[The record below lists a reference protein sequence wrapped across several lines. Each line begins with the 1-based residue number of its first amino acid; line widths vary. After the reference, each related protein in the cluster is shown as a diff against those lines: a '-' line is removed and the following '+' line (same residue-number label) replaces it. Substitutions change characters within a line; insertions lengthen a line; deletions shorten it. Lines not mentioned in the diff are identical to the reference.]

1 MICPNINSPD
11 WKALVKKHGENK
23 AFQLFRENDNEIP
36 KIINSE
42 KQSLMSSIMG
52 FFVSQGSTLQEI
64 NKNPELSSRVIDE
77 IKKIFPDVVINK
89 GGVVKE
95 DGTFVP
101 LSADQKGL
109 HVRNALHSMVAWAND
124 AYLETPPHEYA
135 HHYIDMFRNA
145 PIVQQAIEKYGEE
158 KLVEKIG
165 RYYTEQYTAPGFK
178 LWVRRFWNMIR
189 RIAGAPNIKYELYRA
204 FRENKTLSPKVSK
217 GTDIVRAQEPLKR
230 TTTAYEESEE
240 LRNLMDSMYNM
251 VDDVEV
257 DSKGQ
262 YVKGHIRQESILE
275 MLIYNPR
282 LNNKS
287 LVFHTDRLLNN
298 VRDIENYSIEGII
311 NDINVVKDFFREKV
325 DELIAKDRDSSK
337 NYKNVEGFD
346 QNSDLA
352 NFKEMLLTEASKSNE
367 SVLYALYYLAAQEN
381 SSSAISIE
389 SYPWDRMFGTPTQYD
404 IQEVQE
410 KGIKIAEKYI
420 AIQQRIYRSTQERN
434 NIVLLGQSKI
444 DLKSAVK
451 LMADEI
457 NEASQKRKNYWYN
470 KGFWGKN
477 KIINAIIRKLIRFLT
492 NYQSNARLQSKFL
505 AGKANSIIEKVL
517 YEEFNNARDKS
528 LRVQDVA
535 RQFYGKAISDKK
547 NINGSYFYN
556 KTKTRD
562 ELKKEGGLYEIEVHG
577 GKKIEVT
584 EGELLAIYFNQ
595 RMEDNLQT
603 MGLVKNKKGQSPA
616 GFVIQDKIE
625 GRIVDQQYNLSTEN
639 LAKIVS
645 KVETNPRLQETVKNL
660 EAALESM
667 YEVLNKAHLAETGV
681 ELTKQE
687 FYFPT
692 RYGIRDESRS
702 RNSLK
707 NIDFIG
713 QRYEKKGDIDTP
725 IRISDAYEVVNNY
738 IDNVAH
744 YAGYNLP
751 IKNARK
757 VLKLLTEE
765 FGKDK
770 TRSDYKEI
778 KGLLGALSANV
789 NILEDNSNLFTGTA
803 DKKVQTWFNKVMANF
818 SVAVLS
824 LNVPTYFKQPISYLA
839 AKEVINVKYL
849 KEAGWG
855 VGTIAGIKAKDVFKQ
870 LRKKKVFENKSIFPY
885 EWHLDES
892 DPLYK
897 IIVEYSAILKE
908 RFQGGINRELGET
921 LMDSRIS
928 EDMVRIPFTGF
939 VRKFFGDKNDSDF
952 EFSKNA
958 MMAGIKA
965 FDTATVISIWKA
977 VELEAQDPN
986 GDYANKDG
994 SLKLNKNGT
1003 AEQKKA
1009 YYEHVAR
1016 RTEEIVNKS
1025 QPTFDLNNRSAMASS
1040 KNSFARFLTM
1050 FGSARS
1056 KLAMLLIEG
1065 AVDYNNDKT
1074 PENAQK
1080 FLKRIVNIGVL
1091 STAAIVAVDM
1101 LKQMTLGSG
1110 FDDEDD
1116 ILPFAGWKS
1125 VSTIAGNFYGL
1136 GTVVDYITSNL
1147 DDEPWR
1153 RDIQHPAEAIAE
1165 DILDAVVYTAKGDF
1179 GKATINLVEGSF
1191 KATGTPM
1198 YPYVVGKNIIKR
1210 IND

>member
-595 RMEDNLQT
+595 RMEDNLRT

-1074 PENAQK
+1074 PENAQI

>member
-1 MICPNINSPD
+1 
-11 WKALVKKHGENK
+11 
-23 AFQLFRENDNEIP
+23 
-36 KIINSE
+36 
-42 KQSLMSSIMG
+42 
-52 FFVSQGSTLQEI
+52 
-64 NKNPELSSRVIDE
+64 
-77 IKKIFPDVVINK
+77 
-89 GGVVKE
+89 
-95 DGTFVP
+95 
-101 LSADQKGL
+101 
-109 HVRNALHSMVAWAND
+109 
-124 AYLETPPHEYA
+124 
-135 HHYIDMFRNA
+135 
-145 PIVQQAIEKYGEE
+145 
-158 KLVEKIG
+158 
-165 RYYTEQYTAPGFK
+165 
-178 LWVRRFWNMIR
+178 
-189 RIAGAPNIKYELYRA
+189 
-204 FRENKTLSPKVSK
+204 
-217 GTDIVRAQEPLKR
+217 
-230 TTTAYEESEE
+230 
-240 LRNLMDSMYNM
+240 
-251 VDDVEV
+251 
-257 DSKGQ
+257 
-262 YVKGHIRQESILE
+262 
-275 MLIYNPR
+275 LIYNPR

-1080 FLKRIVNIGVL
+1080 FLKRVVN
-1091 STAAIVAVDM
+1091 
-1101 LKQMTLGSG
+1101 
-1110 FDDEDD
+1110 
-1116 ILPFAGWKS
+1116 
-1125 VSTIAGNFYGL
+1125 
-1136 GTVVDYITSNL
+1136 
-1147 DDEPWR
+1147 
-1153 RDIQHPAEAIAE
+1153 
-1165 DILDAVVYTAKGDF
+1165 
-1179 GKATINLVEGSF
+1179 
-1191 KATGTPM
+1191 
-1198 YPYVVGKNIIKR
+1198 
-1210 IND
+1210 